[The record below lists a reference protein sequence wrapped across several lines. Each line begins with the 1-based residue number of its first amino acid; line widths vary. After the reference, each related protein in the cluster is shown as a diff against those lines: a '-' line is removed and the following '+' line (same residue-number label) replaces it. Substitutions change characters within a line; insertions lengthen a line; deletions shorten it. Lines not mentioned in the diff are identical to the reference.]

1 MIIEKVVD
9 KDEMIRDLKLFK
21 KYYLLPFKSQS
32 LVFLILIIYGA
43 INFLFAYLFSIE
55 SKFIDISMIIVALAI
70 LYYLIIAARTLI
82 KTNKE
87 IKKLINDRT
96 KIYNTRDYIIRRFTF
111 TADEL
116 IIEKDDGTNQVTDK
130 FLLDDLYIVWI
141 DKKRKAFIMQFKTG
155 KNRRI
160 LAVYSDKID
169 ELETYFIKNN
179 IRYHI
184 VKR

>member
-1 MIIEKVVD
+1 M
-9 KDEMIRDLKLFK
+9 
-21 KYYLLPFKSQS
+21 
-32 LVFLILIIYGA
+32 
-43 INFLFAYLFSIE
+43 
-55 SKFIDISMIIVALAI
+55 
-70 LYYLIIAARTLI
+70 I
-82 KTNKE
+82 KTNKD
-87 IKKLINDRT
+87 IKMLINDRT
-96 KIYNTRDYIIRRFTF
+96 KIYDTRDYIIRRFIF

-130 FLLDDLYIVWI
+130 FLLDALYIVWI

-155 KNRRI
+155 KNKRI

-169 ELETYFIKNN
+169 ELETYFINNN